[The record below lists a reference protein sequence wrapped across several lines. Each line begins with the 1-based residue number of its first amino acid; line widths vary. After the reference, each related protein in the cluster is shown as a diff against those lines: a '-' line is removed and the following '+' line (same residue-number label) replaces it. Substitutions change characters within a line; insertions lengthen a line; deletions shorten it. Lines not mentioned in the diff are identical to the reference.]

1 MRISELRN
9 KELIDLTSGN
19 RLGAIGDADLVV
31 DERDGSIISLIMPDR
46 TAGGFTLFSRARELS
61 VPWGAVKKIGPEVV
75 IVVLSPERDRDH
87 DRDRDRDRDR
97 GREWGGDRNGE
108 VGGGRGGDMGDRHS
122 SEPDGDRGAPGG
134 GRPGELDGGRPGEL
148 GGGRPGEPGGGRFG
162 ELGSSRFGGRPEGL
176 RQSGPGSDPRM
187 DKERP

>member
-31 DERDGSIISLIMPDR
+31 DERDGSIVSLIMPDR
-46 TAGGFTLFSRARELS
+46 TAGGFTLFSRSRELS

-75 IVVLSPERDRDH
+75 IVVLSPDRDRDRDH
-87 DRDRDRDRDR
+87 DRDRDRDHDRDR
-97 GREWGGDRNGE
+97 GRDWGGDRDGDS
-108 VGGGRGGDMGDRHS
+108 GGGRGGDIGDGRGG
-122 SEPDGDRGAPGG
+122 ELGGGRPGDLGGGRLGEPGG
-134 GRPGELDGGRPGEL
+134 GRPGELGNGRL
-148 GGGRPGEPGGGRFG
+148 
-162 ELGSSRFGGRPEGL
+162 GGRPEGL
-176 RQSGPGSDPRM
+176 RQGGPGSDVRI